1 MTAVG
6 ARLAPQGVPRRR
18 TQARRE
24 TLLFYLCISPW
35 LIGFIVFVA
44 GPMIASLVLS
54 FTRWDMLSP
63 PEWVG
68 MKNYVHMFTADP
80 DFWQSL
86 KVTAVYTVFSVPL
99 RLLTAL
105 FLAILLNEATRGVG
119 IFRTAFYLPSIVA
132 SVAAAVLWSWILNPK
147 FGPVNGALRL
157 FGIKGPSWFS
167 DPRYALWGL
176 VIMSTWGVGGEML
189 IFLAGL
195 KSIPQQLYEAAEI
208 DGAGRWV
215 RFTRVTLP
223 MLSPTIFFNFV
234 MSMIGSFQ
242 TGVRYLHRPGG
253 DHRRPDE
260 LHAFLHASPLSQ
272 RLRVA
277 EDGICFGLGLGALPD
292 HPGVGIADTPL
303 FELVGLLRSGEE
315 GVAR

>member
-35 LIGFIVFVA
+35 LIGFLVFVA

-242 TGVRYLHRPGG
+242 TFDSAYVISTARAGTIGGPMNSTLFYMLHLYRN
-253 DHRRPDE
+253 
-260 LHAFLHASPLSQ
+260 AFGWQKMGYAS
-272 RLRVA
+272 
-277 EDGICFGLGLGALPD
+277 ALAW
-292 HPGVGIADTPL
+292 VL
-303 FELVGLLRSGEE
+303 FLIILVLVLLTLRSSSLWVYYEAEREE
-315 GVAR
+315 